1 MRRVDFSEFGGPEAL
16 QVEEVDVP
24 TPGPGEVLIRAEA
37 IGLNFVDSKVLRG
50 PENGPFFQRPAAGNL
65 MGDVVGTVT
74 AVGADVDEGLM
85 GTRVAA
91 LVMKDAVSDYSV
103 AEAQWL
109 VSVPEGLDLASA
121 SMLPVAGPVA
131 FRVLRTGQLAPGES
145 VLIHAAAGGVG
156 HLAVQLAKLL
166 GAGTVIGTASSES
179 KLAFI
184 KDLGAD
190 VAVNYTEESWSD
202 RVREAAP
209 MGVNVVLDSIGGEML
224 QSSID
229 LLAPFGRLV
238 AFGAASGDPGSVP
251 ALKLFGLKSV
261 TGFAGIVW
269 RMLSPDLARQ
279 DAEEIRSY
287 FAAGKLRASVQA
299 ELPLSDAA
307 EAYRQLEDRSRIG
320 RVLLL
325 TGAG

>member
-1 MRRVDFSEFGGPEAL
+1 
-16 QVEEVDVP
+16 
-24 TPGPGEVLIRAEA
+24 
-37 IGLNFVDSKVLRG
+37 
-50 PENGPFFQRPAAGNL
+50 
-65 MGDVVGTVT
+65 
-74 AVGADVDEGLM
+74 
-85 GTRVAA
+85 
-91 LVMKDAVSDYSV
+91 
-103 AEAQWL
+103 
-109 VSVPEGLDLASA
+109 
-121 SMLPVAGPVA
+121 
-131 FRVLRTGQLAPGES
+131 
-145 VLIHAAAGGVG
+145 
-156 HLAVQLAKLL
+156 
-166 GAGTVIGTASSES
+166 
-179 KLAFI
+179 
-184 KDLGAD
+184 
-190 VAVNYTEESWSD
+190 
-202 RVREAAP
+202 